1 MTVPVNSQNSTVIT
15 GSDGAV
21 PIYQEDAR
29 WCWWGL
35 HELYLGG
42 VADKKYIP
50 KVGDYVMDK
59 DTYTTFYV
67 DHLDPITMI
76 PTLRE
81 IRPANMSFSF
91 TETDVLF
98 GVGPGTQADTYRIY
112 VDKSVTPYT
121 LAVDVR
127 LKVGGTMS
135 DYCKI
140 FKGSDLSTS
149 GEVISRVYDSAG
161 TFISE
166 NVKLELIALDSH
178 DNYSIK
184 SVPVCH
190 TLSNLVD
197 GEYVTVVIY
206 SASGS
211 VVSKRQLLVE
221 NTSFIRE
228 VNASKKYVSHIS
240 LESPFMSPTLD
251 HTIDYPLNVPI
262 NALNMTGV
270 VHYSDGSVLKLPVGG
285 GKFKMLGLEQYISSI
300 VGQKVDMVLSYALA
314 PNEVAYAGVTSDGH
328 YVTEPYNLVTMNP
341 NNSYTVK
348 LFGYPEWVSDA
359 LGYRMTWWLLNLDRN
374 VFFEVT
380 PLVNFADNTG
390 PFDPKEYGYV
400 QRKSVTVNLH
410 DVSTSFKPFLH
421 TQLVEITLNG
431 KVGDSTTPWVM
442 SHESVPT
449 RPNYGA
455 ALVAKK
461 VDGTASSTTFDL
473 TSGITSKD
481 TWLEKVY
488 LNTFPL
494 VDKAREVVAPS
505 PTHII
510 LSYNGVTAE
519 FLIDDWNTNMIL
531 PAAVP
536 TYKNLV
542 IRFIKRTAN
551 GDMQLSVAAMVVR
564 P

>member
-1 MTVPVNSQNSTVIT
+1 MAVTNSLNDIIV
-15 GSDGAV
+15 GSDGSV
-21 PIYQEDAR
+21 PVYSPDAR

-35 HELYLGG
+35 HELFLGG
-42 VADKKYIP
+42 IADKKYIP
-50 KVGDYVMDK
+50 KVGDFVMDK
-59 DTYTTFYV
+59 DTYTTFHV

-98 GVGPGTQADTYRIY
+98 GVGPGTQADTYRVY
-112 VDKSVTPYT
+112 VDKSVTPHT

-140 FKGSDLSTS
+140 FKGSDLSSS

-161 TFISE
+161 TFVSE
-166 NVKLELIALDSH
+166 DVKLELIALDSH

-184 SVPVCH
+184 SVPVCY

-221 NTSFIRE
+221 NTSFIRA

-240 LESPFMSPTLD
+240 IESPFLSPTLD

-262 NALNMTGV
+262 NALNIIGV

-314 PNEVAYAGVTSDGH
+314 PNEVAYSGVTSDGR
-328 YVTEPYNLVTMNP
+328 YITEPYNLVTMNP

-359 LGYRMTWWLLNLDRN
+359 LGYRMTWWLFNLDRN
-374 VFFEVT
+374 VYFDVT
-380 PLVNFADNTG
+380 PLVSFAGNTG
-390 PFDPKEYGYV
+390 PFDPKQYGYV
-400 QRKSVTVNLH
+400 QRKAVTVNLH

-431 KVGDSTTPWVM
+431 KVGDSTTPWLV

-473 TSGITSKD
+473 TSGLTTKED
-481 TWLEKVY
+481 WLKHVY

-494 VDKAREVVAPS
+494 VDKAREVVPPS
-505 PTHII
+505 PTHIV
-510 LSYNGVTAE
+510 LSYNGVSTE
-519 FLIDDWNTNMIL
+519 FLIDDWNTNMII
-531 PAAVP
+531 PTGVP
-536 TYKNLV
+536 TYKNLT

-551 GDMQLSVAAMVVR
+551 GDMQLSIAAMVVR